1 MNTKCWDNIQP
12 IKPQLFSEAS
22 LASALMCLCSV
33 FALFLVWLRIFPP
46 CAGAGRSPWC
56 FWHAQG
62 LILQAALF
70 PPHVKGAGSAQHLA
84 G

>member
-22 LASALMCLCSV
+22 LCQCLNASLPVLCSDFWCNWGSFLLWRSWNEPLV
-33 FALFLVWLRIFPP
+33 LLVPTGSDPASCLFSP
-46 CAGAGRSPWC
+46 C
-56 FWHAQG
+56 
-62 LILQAALF
+62 
-70 PPHVKGAGSAQHLA
+70 VKGAGSAQHLA